1 MHIKYLCYVLIN
13 LTTFR
18 ITVDKPFSLRAHNKN
33 KLDNNLSLSIYRLA
47 PSQSQVGLFL
57 DALYA
62 RKQTKGRQ
70 F

>member
-33 KLDNNLSLSIYRLA
+33 ELD
-47 PSQSQVGLFL
+47 
-57 DALYA
+57 
-62 RKQTKGRQ
+62 
-70 F
+70 